1 MPRAASRAMTF
12 SIGDVAQITRI
23 PEDTLRVW
31 ERRYHFPQPMRSSG
45 GQRQYSERQVL
56 DLTWVRMQLDQG
68 MRAGQAIQARHTV
81 ARDGAIERVLHE
93 PMPPC
98 PKADSLLIE
107 VRDALLD
114 ALLVCDS
121 SKAATILAGASERHS
136 IDLLVLDVVGPTLAA
151 VGEAWSMGE
160 VSVAVEHFASNFL
173 RHQLLNWL
181 RASPAHFSVDPV
193 VLACAPEEL
202 HEGGLLMLWVLLRQ
216 LRWPVLYLGQS
227 LPLGDL
233 PAFIDNARPALVVF
247 VAMNETSALALAE
260 WPRWLSQP
268 TRARPPI
275 VGYGG
280 RAFVANPRL
289 ADRVPGVLLGSTLCE
304 GKERIHRLLLNLA
317 VLGTRSA

>member
-1 MPRAASRAMTF
+1 MAGAASRAMSF

-23 PEDTLRVW
+23 PEDTLRMW

-45 GQRQYSERQVL
+45 GQRQYVERQVL
-56 DLTWVRMQLDQG
+56 DLMWVKMQLDQG
-68 MRAGQAIQARHTV
+68 TRAGQAIQARHTV
-81 ARDGAIERVLHE
+81 ARDGAIERVLHQS
-93 PMPPC
+93 MPPC

-107 VRDALLD
+107 VRSPLLE

-121 SKAATILAGASERHS
+121 GKAATILAVASERHPV
-136 IDLLVLDVVGPTLAA
+136 DLLVLDVVGPTLAA
-151 VGEAWSMGE
+151 IGEAWSVGE

-193 VLACAPEEL
+193 VLTCAPEEL

-216 LRWPVLYLGQS
+216 LRWPVVYLGQS

-233 PAFIDNARPALVVF
+233 PAFVDNVRPALVVF
-247 VAMNETSALALAE
+247 VAMTETSALALAE

-268 TRARPPI
+268 DRARPPI

-280 RAFVANPRL
+280 RAFVANPHL
-289 ADRVPGVLLGSTLCE
+289 AERIPGVLLGSTLCE
-304 GKERIHRLLLNLA
+304 GKERIHRLMLNLA
-317 VLGTRSA
+317 VLGQ

>member
-1 MPRAASRAMTF
+1 MPGAASRAMSF

-45 GQRQYSERQVL
+45 GQRQYAERQVL
-56 DLTWVRMQLDQG
+56 DLMWVKMQLDQG
-68 MRAGQAIQARHTV
+68 MRAGQAIHARHTV

-93 PMPPC
+93 PLPPS
-98 PKADSLLIE
+98 PNADPLLIE
-107 VRDALLD
+107 IRSALLE
-114 ALLVCDS
+114 ALLICDS
-121 SKAATILAGASERHS
+121 SKAATILTGAAERHPV
-136 IDLLVLDVVGPTLAA
+136 DLLVLDVVGPTLAA
-151 VGEAWSMGE
+151 IGEAWSVGE

-173 RHQLLNWL
+173 RHLLLDWL

-216 LRWPVLYLGQS
+216 LRWPVVYLGQS
-227 LPLGDL
+227 LPLKDL
-233 PAFIDNARPALVVF
+233 PAFVDNVRPALVVF
-247 VAMNETSALALAE
+247 AAMNEMSALALAE

-268 TRARPPI
+268 GGARPPI

-304 GKERIHRLLLNLA
+304 GKERIHRLMLNLA
-317 VLGTRSA
+317 VLGQ

>member
-1 MPRAASRAMTF
+1 MLGAPSRAMSF

-45 GQRQYSERQVL
+45 GQRQYLERQVL
-56 DLTWVRMQLDQG
+56 DLKWVKMQLDQG
-68 MRAGQAIQARHTV
+68 MRAGQAIQARHIV
-81 ARDGAIERVLHE
+81 ARGGAIERVLHE

-98 PKADSLLIE
+98 PKADPLLFS
-107 VRDALLD
+107 VRSALLE

-121 SKAATILAGASERHS
+121 SKAATILTGASERHPV
-136 IDLLVLDVVGPTLAA
+136 DRLVLDVVGPTLATI
-151 VGEAWSMGE
+151 GEAWSVGE
-160 VSVAVEHFASNFL
+160 ASVAVEHFASNFL

-202 HEGGLLMLWVLLRQ
+202 HEGGLLMLWVLLRH

-227 LPLGDL
+227 LPLEDL
-233 PAFIDNARPALVVF
+233 PAFVENVHSALVVF
-247 VAMNETSALALAE
+247 VAMNEASALALAE
-260 WPRWLSQP
+260 WPRWLSQQGK
-268 TRARPPI
+268 AQPPI

-280 RAFVANPRL
+280 RAFVENPHL
-289 ADRVPGVLLGSTLCE
+289 ADRVPGVLLGSTLGE
-304 GKERIHRLLLNLA
+304 GKERIHRLMLNMA
-317 VLGTRSA
+317 VLRQ

>member
-1 MPRAASRAMTF
+1 MPGTASRAMSY

-23 PEDTLRVW
+23 PEATLRVW

-45 GQRQYSERQVL
+45 GQRQFVERQVL
-56 DLTWVRMQLDQG
+56 DLMWVKMQLDQG

-81 ARDGAIERVLHE
+81 ARDGAIVRVLHQS
-93 PMPPC
+93 MPPC
-98 PKADSLLIE
+98 PKADPLLIE
-107 VRDALLD
+107 VRSALLE

-121 SKAATILAGASERHS
+121 GKAATILAGASERHPV
-136 IDLLVLDVVGPTLAA
+136 DLLVLDVIGPTLAA
-151 VGEAWSMGE
+151 IGEAWSVGK

-216 LRWPVLYLGQS
+216 LRWPVVYLGQS

-233 PAFIDNARPALVVF
+233 PAFVDNVRPALVVF
-247 VAMNETSALALAE
+247 VAMTETSALALAE

-268 TRARPPI
+268 DRARLPI

-280 RAFVANPRL
+280 RAFVANRHL
-289 ADRVPGVLLGSTLCE
+289 SERIPGVLLGSTLCE

-317 VLGTRSA
+317 VLGQ